1 MLPFTQK
8 ILLDW
13 AGEAVFRDG
22 MLLYQKAGVR
32 EVEFESPLV
41 KGVVGIGDRT
51 IRSSFRVTPDGFVDN
66 LCPCRD
72 STVRGI
78 VCMHVVALG
87 LSLCRRAADPDRE
100 LKRREELRRA
110 QRIAGIDRAQYLQHV
125 TSDAAGAV
133 PARLHL
139 ELGASWQAG
148 WLAGAVPIACRVE
161 AEGRTWLL
169 DEAPRNVRFAF
180 PQKDDGI
187 LYLLEDVSEGPAA
200 GRFTLSR
207 ADFSSLMALLPGKEV
222 RLEGARE
229 PLTVNAAKI
238 GSNLLMELD
247 AETGELLLRIHT
259 ELPFL
264 KPGDEPFYLPDRR
277 IGWVFGAGNFWQ
289 LERLLPAPFHAIYE
303 RPVFVPRLAVLRF
316 IRTELPVIAKTVPI
330 QTDITLDL
338 FTIAPADAKFK
349 LVVSGSPV
357 SLSAV
362 LCAEYGNLELVAAK
376 TDPNGS
382 FALPDPS
389 DLMRYLVRNNAQ
401 ESDALRRL
409 APFGFIG
416 AFGDQLSHIVDQ
428 REVLNFLGSGLP
440 ALRRMGWKVD
450 LKGKVEGLEA
460 AAEHAVPVVKVNESG
475 GSGWFEVDFAFEDGQ
490 GQGLAAADI
499 QRALLKNEYFVE
511 RNGKTILLDAG
522 AINSMNEVFS
532 DCSVGEGGRPGS
544 FRMPEIYS
552 AYVKSSLDALDGID
566 VEAAPVWLRKAS
578 QQNRSLK
585 TEQVE
590 PPEHLA
596 SILRPYQK
604 DGFNWL
610 RFLEQN
616 GFAGILADEMG
627 LGKTLQT
634 LAWLAIER
642 VQEPARNKP
651 ALVVC
656 PTSLVENWIEEA
668 RKFVPDCRTLN
679 VTGSG
684 RHDKWDSLAS
694 HDLVVTSY
702 ALLRRDIEQ
711 YTQYEFSVIVL
722 DEAQHIKNR
731 STQNSISAKKL
742 RALHR
747 LVLTGT
753 PIENSVSDLW
763 SIMDFL
769 MPGYMG
775 RHEAFRQNYE
785 LPITRG
791 GADGEFAQMKLR
803 RKLQPFLLRRLK
815 QDVAKD
821 LPPKIQKVASCMLTS
836 DQYAVYRELV
846 ESSRR
851 RLTDMVAKIGF
862 QKARMEVFK
871 TLMRLRQTCCH
882 LELLKLEGLASK
894 APSGKL
900 DMFLELM
907 NEAMDGGHRM
917 LVFSQFVGMLTI
929 LRRELEQQGIRYC
942 YLDGSTKDRLAIVQS
957 FNTDRDIPV
966 FLISLKAGGTG
977 LNLTGADMVVHFD
990 PWWNPAVEDQA
1001 SDRAH
1006 RIGQKRT
1013 VYCVKLITK
1022 GTVEEKVLALQE
1034 KKRLIINAALASDEQ
1049 VMGKMTWEDV
1059 QELLTL

>member
-1 MLPFTQK
+1 MLPFTRK

-13 AGEAVFRDG
+13 AGDSVFRDG
-22 MLLYQKAGVR
+22 MTLFQRGGVR
-32 EVEFESPLV
+32 EVDFESPLV
-41 KGVVGIGDRT
+41 KGMLGLGDRT

-87 LSLCRRAADPDRE
+87 LALCKRHADPDRE

-110 QRIAGIDRAQYLQHV
+110 QRIAGIDRSQYLQHV
-125 TSDAAGAV
+125 DSGAEGSAPARLRLELGADWQAGWMAGAV
-133 PARLHL
+133 PLT
-139 ELGASWQAG
+139 S
-148 WLAGAVPIACRVE
+148 RVE
-161 AEGRTWLL
+161 ANGRSWLL
-169 DEAPRNVRFAF
+169 DEAPLNVRFAF
-180 PQKDDGI
+180 TQKDDGI

-200 GRFTLSR
+200 GRLKMSR
-207 ADFSSLMALLPGKEV
+207 ADFSSLMALLSGKPLF
-222 RLEGARE
+222 LEGAGG
-229 PLTVNAAKI
+229 PLTVNAAKM
-238 GSNLLMELD
+238 SSRLVMDLD
-247 AETGELLLRIHT
+247 PETGELVLKIHT

-264 KPGDEPFYLPDRR
+264 NPGEEPFYLPDRR
-277 IGWVFGAGNFWQ
+277 AGWVFGAGNFWP
-289 LERLLPAPFHAIYE
+289 LERMLPEPFHAIYE
-303 RPVFVPRLAVLRF
+303 RPVFVPRPAVLRF
-316 IRTELPVIAKTVPI
+316 MRAELPVIAKTVPV
-330 QTDITLDL
+330 QTEITPDL
-338 FTIAPADAKFK
+338 FTVDPAEAKFK
-349 LVVSGSPV
+349 LVASGSPV

-362 LCAEYGNLELVAAK
+362 LYAEYGSLALVAARA
-376 TDPNGS
+376 DPNGS
-382 FALPDPS
+382 FAIPDPS
-389 DLMRYLVRNNAQ
+389 DLMRYLVRNDSQ
-401 ESDALRRL
+401 EADALMRL
-409 APFGFIG
+409 APFGFVG
-416 AFGDQLSHIVDQ
+416 AAGDQLSHIVDQ

-440 ALRRMGWKVD
+440 ALRRMGWKVE
-450 LKGKVEGLEA
+450 LKGKVEGLEEA
-460 AAEHAVPVVKVNESG
+460 SEHAVPVVRVNEG
-475 GSGWFEVDFAFEDGQ
+475 AAGWFDVDFAFEDGQ
-490 GQGLAAADI
+490 GQGLSASDI
-499 QRALLKNEYFVE
+499 QRALLKNEHFIE

-522 AINSMNEVFS
+522 AINSMSEVFS

-544 FRMPEIYS
+544 FRMPDIYS
-552 AYVKSSLDALDGID
+552 AYVKSSLDALDGVD
-566 VEAAPVWLRKAS
+566 VEAAPLWLRRAS

-585 TEQVE
+585 TEQIE
-590 PPEHLA
+590 PPAHLA
-596 SILRPYQK
+596 PILRPYQK

-634 LAWLAIER
+634 LAWLSSER
-642 VQEPARNKP
+642 VRTEARNRP

-668 RKFVPDCRTLN
+668 RKFVPECRALN

-684 RHDKWDSLAS
+684 RHEKWDKLAG

-702 ALLRRDIEQ
+702 ALLRRDIDQ
-711 YTQYEFSVIVL
+711 YTRHEFSAIIL

-731 STQNSISAKKL
+731 STQNAIAAKKL

-785 LPITRG
+785 LPIARG
-791 GADGEFAQMKLR
+791 GPDGEFSQMKLR
-803 RKLQPFLLRRLK
+803 RKLQPFLLRRMK
-815 QDVAKD
+815 KDVAAD
-821 LPPKIQKVASCMLTS
+821 LPPKIQKVASCMLTA

-851 RLTDMVAKIGF
+851 RLTDMVASVGF
-862 QKARMEVFK
+862 QKSRMEVFK

-882 LELLKLEGLASK
+882 LDLLKLEGLASK

-900 DMFLELM
+900 DMFMELID
-907 NEAMDGGHRM
+907 EAMDGGHRI
-917 LVFSQFVGMLTI
+917 LVFSQFVSMLSI
-929 LRRELEQQGIRYC
+929 LRREMEQQGIRYC
-942 YLDGSTKDRLAIVQS
+942 YLDGATKDRLAVVQS
-957 FNTDRDIPV
+957 FNVDRDIPV

-1022 GTVEEKVLALQE
+1022 GTVEEKVLAMQE
-1034 KKRLIINAALASDEQ
+1034 KKRLVIDAALASDEQ